1 MLTIPPS
8 SKVYLSVAPV
18 DFRKHIRGL
27 KKWVQNEMKLNPF
40 TNAYFL
46 FFSRNRKS
54 IKILHFDGQG
64 MCLYWK
70 VLSKGKFIKWKKLH
84 EVSQSHILLH
94 PTEGQV
100 MLMNG
105 NSQQLEIPQNWKE
118 IL

>member
-8 SKVYLSVAPV
+8 SKVYLATTPV
-18 DFRKHIRGL
+18 DFRRQAKGL
-27 KKWVQNEMKLNPF
+27 RKWVQNEMLLNPF
-40 TNAYFL
+40 TNAYF
-46 FFSRNRKS
+46 FFVSKNRKG

-70 VLSKGKFIKWKKLH
+70 TLSKGSFQILRKIYDASDK
-84 EVSQSHILLH
+84 HILIH

-105 NSQQLEIPQNWKE
+105 NSQQLQIPQNWKE
-118 IL
+118 IS